1 MKRVTIRFII
11 LIFIILAV
19 SVVYDLW
26 WYFTPHIIAEKST
39 NFYAT
44 NITFFEDER
53 DRMLNEKFMNIT
65 YKGSMCEGQQIEFPR
80 ILSED
85 NLNSFLSMANDLFK
99 FNKKDDLVSGYSEF
113 TVDKING
120 LTNYGIVLWKGKII
134 LLFFCKQTDSN
145 EYIARWFVEK
155 YD

>member
-1 MKRVTIRFII
+1 MKKTWIGIII
-11 LIFIILAV
+11 LIILVAIGAFW
-19 SVVYDLW
+19 YW
-26 WYFTPHIIAEKST
+26 WYFTPRIIAEKST
-39 NFYAT
+39 NFYAP
-44 NITFFEDER
+44 NLTFFEDEG
-53 DRMLNEKFMNIT
+53 DRVLNEKFMNIT

-113 TVDKING
+113 TVDKVDG
-120 LTNYGIVLWKGKII
+120 LTNYGIALWKGKII
-134 LLFFCKQTDSN
+134 LLFFCEQTDSN

-155 YD
+155 YG